1 MPAKPWFLWP
11 AVADAPPHGLTGA
24 SRETSFPRLGRTGLL
39 CIPLAVASA
48 AAATPPAAGVL
59 GNMTSIVAAM
69 PDAAARLAGILFAI
83 FAGALVSGL
92 AGFAFSAVAGTLLL
106 RLVEPAEA
114 VSLLLV
120 CSLASQLLC
129 IADLREAIAW
139 RRLLPLV
146 AAGLAGIPIGALLLQ
161 VLPATIFAAIFGVF
175 LVNYGALML
184 VRPARAT
191 RGHSGISDLL
201 SGFAGGLTGGA
212 IAFPGAVP
220 TIWCTMQGLAKDSQR
235 ALIQPF
241 IVIMQV
247 ATIAYFSGVGLMTS
261 ETLLVSLV
269 CAPAVLAGTWLG
281 LRLYRHV
288 DDGEF
293 RRLVLVILLI
303 SGATLVA

>member
-1 MPAKPWFLWP
+1 MPSRPWVFWP
-11 AVADAPPHGLTGA
+11 AVAGASQHSLAGAPPEM
-24 SRETSFPRLGRTGLL
+24 SVPRLGRVGLL
-39 CIPLAVASA
+39 CIPLAVALGA
-48 AAATPPAAGVL
+48 AAISPSVGVL
-59 GNMTSIVAAM
+59 GNMTSIAAAM
-69 PDAAARLAGILFAI
+69 PDAAATLAGILFAI

-92 AGFAFSAVAGTLLL
+92 AGFAFSAVVGTLLL

-120 CSLASQLLC
+120 SSLAAQLLC

-161 VLPATIFAAIFGVF
+161 VLPATIFAAVFGVF
-175 LVNYGALML
+175 LVNYAALML
-184 VRPARAT
+184 VRPAPAT
-191 RGHSGISDLL
+191 RGYSRISDLL
-201 SGFAGGLTGGA
+201 SGFAGGVTGGA
-212 IAFPGAVP
+212 IAFPGAIP
-220 TIWCTMQGLAKDSQR
+220 TIWCTRQDLPKDSQR

-247 ATIAYFSGVGLMTS
+247 ATIAYFSGIGIMTS

-281 LRLYRHV
+281 LRLYRYV

-293 RRLVLVILLI
+293 RRLVLVVLLI
-303 SGATLVA
+303 CGATLVA